1 MSKSEDNPLQDS
13 TNQINNI
20 KSPSKVRGFNE
31 NIITDKD
38 KENFFGKPK
47 EDLIQNNHISI
58 SESKNNTSYY
68 ESHLTPRSQKEII
81 QKFKVSYF
89 FLTNFL
95 FHFIH

>member
-13 TNQINNI
+13 INQTNNI
-20 KSPSKVRGFNE
+20 ISPSKVKGFNE

-47 EDLIQNNHISI
+47 EDLIQNNHIS
-58 SESKNNTSYY
+58 ESKNNTSYY
-68 ESHLTPRSQKEII
+68 ESYLVSRSQKEII

-89 FLTNFL
+89 LLTNFL